1 MTPAFHWFESSYPSQ
16 VKNATDPL
24 AQLAEHLTFN
34 QRVWRS
40 NRQRVTIENE
50 KRSMP
55 LFLCV
60 RKDDSTFDV
69 LTKKTGNRPF
79 LVLYVFDDFY
89 IYLVFARVVI
99 EGDLCEIVDVVA

>member
-1 MTPAFHWFESSYPSQ
+1 
-16 VKNATDPL
+16 
-24 AQLAEHLTFN
+24 
-34 QRVWRS
+34 
-40 NRQRVTIENE
+40 
-50 KRSMP
+50 MP

-60 RKDDSTFDV
+60 HKDDSTFDV

>member
-1 MTPAFHWFESSYPSQ
+1 
-16 VKNATDPL
+16 
-24 AQLAEHLTFN
+24 
-34 QRVWRS
+34 
-40 NRQRVTIENE
+40 
-50 KRSMP
+50 MP

-60 RKDDSTFDV
+60 RKDDSSFDV

-79 LVLYVFDDFY
+79 LVLHVFDDFY